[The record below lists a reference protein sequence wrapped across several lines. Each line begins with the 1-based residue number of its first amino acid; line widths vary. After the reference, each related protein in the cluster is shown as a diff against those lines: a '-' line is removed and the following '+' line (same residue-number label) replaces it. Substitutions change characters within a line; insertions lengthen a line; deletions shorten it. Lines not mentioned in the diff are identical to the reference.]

1 MGIAEEFAG
10 IRHVVVGLAKTKR
23 VSGFVCEM
31 PFTVYE
37 KDALFASVNVI
48 EAVPTWVAANFDASY
63 ALNGEL
69 RVR

>member
-1 MGIAEEFAG
+1 
-10 IRHVVVGLAKTKR
+10 VTGLENTKR

-37 KDALFASVNVI
+37 NVALLLSVKVI
-48 EAVPTWVAANFDASY
+48 EAVPTCVAPKRDPSY

-69 RVR
+69 CVR